1 MQITKTL
8 KEPVAGKTQVGLCS
22 CSEIGPILQGM
33 IRSLQ
38 AGGLLNHVGGCSQS
52 NYPHCVYIVPIRAAG
67 LPVWTQGCVD
77 TYSIN
82 TSLERFF
89 ISLDLKKKVRVR
101 NVIPHRGFS
110 FLSFFLLFCQDT
122 EHHGE
127 QKPYS
132 FYYDLTSTIIGWCC
146 STKTVTCSHKNCL
159 IPEEIVSKSFV
170 GYRYLT
176 NTSEFGLSLR
186 GLAAELPFNK
196 HINVQGTEI
205 HAFLINITFKSHSS
219 PLKETLLASFYKWKS
234 LKTVGHL
241 KK

>member
-1 MQITKTL
+1 ML
-8 KEPVAGKTQVGLCS
+8 FL
-22 CSEIGPILQGM
+22 IGDF
-33 IRSLQ
+33 
-38 AGGLLNHVGGCSQS
+38 H
-52 NYPHCVYIVPIRAAG
+52 
-67 LPVWTQGCVD
+67 
-77 TYSIN
+77 
-82 TSLERFF
+82 F
-89 ISLDLKKKVRVR
+89 
-101 NVIPHRGFS
+101 
-110 FLSFFLLFCQDT
+110 FLSFSFSVKIQSTMESKNLTLFIMTWHQPLLADAV
-122 EHHGE
+122 
-127 QKPYS
+127 P
-132 FYYDLTSTIIGWCC
+132 
-146 STKTVTCSHKNCL
+146 TKTVTCSHKNCL